1 MKLHSPD
8 ISQVVSQV
16 KAKWKELSPHAP
28 FEFSFMDDRFEALYR
43 SDLQLKKAAG
53 IATGLNLL
61 IVFLGI
67 FGIVA
72 FTLTRRNKEMAVRKV
87 LGAGLVDIIRLFLQ
101 DYAGLILLANGIAW
115 PLAYAVTNKW
125 LENYAYRINQDIIS
139 YLSVAVII
147 FITAFVLITAQC
159 LKTATANPVRSLRAD

>member
-1 MKLHSPD
+1 
-8 ISQVVSQV
+8 
-16 KAKWKELSPHAP
+16 
-28 FEFSFMDDRFEALYR
+28 MDDRFATLYR

-72 FTLTRRNKEMAVRKV
+72 FTLAKRNKEMAVRKV

-101 DYAGLILLANGIAW
+101 DYVGLIVLANLIAW
-115 PLAYAVTNKW
+115 PLAYVVTNKW
-125 LENYAYRINQDIIS
+125 LENYAYRVNQDIVPYAIVGA
-139 YLSVAVII
+139 LIFLMAFALIAV
-147 FITAFVLITAQC
+147 QC
-159 LKTATANPVRSLRAD
+159 LKTATANPVKSLRAE